1 MKTRRWLAIVACVGL
16 LGCGSEEAAEEAP
29 AEEAPAEAPAEEAPA
44 EEPAEEAE
52 AAADTEEP
60 AAEEVGEAAAEGE
73 GTPCEQAFASVQELR
88 RQLEEQ
94 MGGNNQ
100 AAPLD
105 RDQYLERCNQLPEG
119 AQRCMI
125 MSYAAE
131 HGEECAQFQ
140 GQINGQ

>member
-1 MKTRRWLAIVACVGL
+1 MKTRRWLAIMACVGL

-52 AAADTEEP
+52 AAADEEP

-140 GQINGQ
+140 GQINGE